1 MKRAALLVATVAL
14 FGLALSALA
23 GQPGSKK
30 DFSAR
35 FQALVAKTPGGAFK
49 VTARPG
55 EDIPEAT
62 LNLSFGPGA
71 TVSVSRGGPPKNML
85 DDSDISAVVNK
96 NLRAVKFC
104 YCQALK
110 ADPEFEGEAIVG
122 VQVKTTGKVQ
132 KVEIQPE
139 DIAEHAFGKCLAP
152 RVAKWSFPP
161 FSGQKEDGLALKSIG
176 YEFPLEF
183 SRAGE

>member
-1 MKRAALLVATVAL
+1 MKRTWVWIALL
-14 FGLALSALA
+14 GLLGTGISALA
-23 GQPGSKK
+23 GDSGAPK
-30 DFSAR
+30 DFASR
-35 FQALVAKTPGGAFK
+35 FKELVKKTPGGAFK

-71 TVSVSRGGPPKNML
+71 TVSVSRGGPAKNLL
-85 DDSDISAVVNK
+85 DDGDISAVVNK
-96 NLRAVKFC
+96 NLRTVKFC

-139 DIAEHAFGKCLAP
+139 DIADHAFGKCLAP

-161 FSGQKEDGLALKSIG
+161 FTGQKEDGLALKSIG